1 MDNEINHPLWDINI
15 SNNMT
20 AFIGF
25 EQQGEDGFII
35 VNKDQIKKISES
47 SGHYACVSLLDGSK
61 LYSLYTVKDF
71 AKLLGLKKEDET

>member
-1 MDNEINHPLWDINI
+1 
-15 SNNMT
+15 MT

-25 EQQGEDGFII
+25 EQQGGDGFII
-35 VNKDQIKKISES
+35 VNKDQINTISES

-71 AKLLGLKKEDET
+71 AKLLGLKKEGQLPTS

>member
-1 MDNEINHPLWDINI
+1 MKILLSYYKKRQRFPILK
-15 SNNMT
+15 
-20 AFIGF
+20 F
-25 EQQGEDGFII
+25 QPRLVI
-35 VNKDQIKKISES
+35 VNKDQIKTISES